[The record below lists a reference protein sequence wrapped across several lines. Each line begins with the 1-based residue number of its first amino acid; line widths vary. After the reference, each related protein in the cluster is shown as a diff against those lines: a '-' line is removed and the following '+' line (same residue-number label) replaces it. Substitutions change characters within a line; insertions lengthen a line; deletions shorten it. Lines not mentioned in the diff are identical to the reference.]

1 MYKLILMIVA
11 LALVWPLFAKAI
23 TLTPGPL
30 TVSYEGD
37 GSLFSETNLEPG
49 DRISKD
55 LTITNNGTINHNFAI
70 ATNNISGEL
79 ASSITISAKEEL
91 NIIWTK
97 TIAELENIDNTSFF
111 ITNLAPNQTK
121 QITLIAEFPIDKDN
135 QHANKN
141 VNFNIVF
148 GSEESEPTRGFL
160 SAFSARPSS
169 TPTVSP
175 TPSNTI
181 SPTPTVTPAGE
192 VKGES
197 TDESSGLNPWLLLV
211 VPAAVVLTAFL
222 LPEFLIA
229 GPMAAVTGGATYV
242 LGFRSTGSMSSGLFY
257 LLLIVEI
264 IIFIVLTYFLLHHDN
279 RASRKI
285 KSHKH
290 RFRLR

>member
-1 MYKLILMIVA
+1 MYKLILLTIT
-11 LALVWPLFAKAI
+11 LALVWPLSAKAI

-30 TVSYEGD
+30 TVAYEGD
-37 GSLFSETNLEPG
+37 GSLFSQSNLEPG
-49 DRISKD
+49 DSISKN
-55 LTITNNGTINHNFAI
+55 LTVTNNGTINHNFAI

-79 ASSITISAKEEL
+79 ASSITISAKEGS

-97 TIAELENIDNTSFF
+97 TIAELENIDNASFF

-121 QITLIAEFPIDKDN
+121 QITLIAEFSTDKDN
-135 QHANKN
+135 QHANKT
-141 VNFNIVF
+141 VDFSIVF
-148 GSEESEPTRGFL
+148 GSEESEPTRGLL

-175 TPSNTI
+175 TPSTTVSPI
-181 SPTPTVTPAGE
+181 STVTSTGE

-197 TDESSGLNPWLLLV
+197 TDESTGLNPWLLLV

-242 LGFRSTGSMSSGLFY
+242 LGFRSTGSMPSGLFY

-264 IIFIVLTYFLLHHDN
+264 ISFIVLTYFLLHHDN

-285 KSHKH
+285 RSHRH

>member
-97 TIAELENIDNTSFF
+97 TIAELENVDNTSFF

-197 TDESSGLNPWLLLV
+197 TDEGSGLNPWLLLV